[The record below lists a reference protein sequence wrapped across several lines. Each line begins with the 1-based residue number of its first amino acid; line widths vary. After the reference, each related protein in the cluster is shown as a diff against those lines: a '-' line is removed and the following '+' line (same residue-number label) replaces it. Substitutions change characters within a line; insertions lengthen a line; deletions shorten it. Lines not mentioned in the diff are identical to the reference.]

1 MWINFG
7 YFFVETSAKVID
19 LEDEDYSKFFSSKP
33 VGRSALRSQNDK
45 LLEESDKRYSGE
57 KVSRKNFA
65 GSEDDEDNDSL
76 IDEDNEEEAEEEEED
91 DEDDEG
97 GDSLG
102 EEEEDTQED
111 DMEVEDEETEDEEDE
126 GTSSAAGTLQTLSLR
141 DRQAE
146 VEKGRATLNQ
156 ISKSI
161 EINPFP

>member
-1 MWINFG
+1 MNVNLFG
-7 YFFVETSAKVID
+7 FFVETSAKVID

-76 IDEDNEEEAEEEEED
+76 IDEVNEEEAEEEEEV
-91 DEDDEG
+91 EDDEG

-111 DMEVEDEETEDEEDE
+111 DMEVEDEETEDEEDK

-161 EINPFP
+161 KIYPFP